1 MSFKNPKIKSSYQSA
16 AMGKVLYDAIVETN
30 AKKIVDFGIL
40 NGYSTVCMALAARE
54 TGGKVYAYDLFEEYE
69 YNGSSKDTV
78 MRNLEKHNV
87 SDIVVLE
94 KRCFNEWLD
103 NQEYFD
109 ILHVDVSNTG
119 DTIELL
125 HQSLSSRGEKVDGRV
140 FFEGGSTERDA
151 QDWMIK
157 YKKRKITSLLKTI
170 NYRVMSSHTYKER
183 GRKISPCISELF
195 FDR

>member
-1 MSFKNPKIKSSYQSA
+1 MSFKNPKIKSSYQKA

-69 YNGSSKDTV
+69 YKGSSKDVV

-94 KRCFNEWLD
+94 KKCFNEWLD
-103 NQEYFD
+103 EQEDFD

-125 HQSLSSRGEKVDGRV
+125 HQSLSSRDEKVDGRV

-170 NYRVMSSHTYKER
+170 NYRVNNLSSNFGALSR
-183 GRKISPCISELF
+183 QR
-195 FDR
+195 